1 LHYPQSIFGSDL
13 VSYPWLFGSKNSL
26 RAWVIFQ
33 SAHWVSFGSAPTR
46 AITDALGN
54 PLEFVLTGGQGSDI
68 GQPETLL
75 ALTPAGADA
84 FVGDKGYDADPLVQ
98 AIKERGMKPVIPP
111 RSGRTQ
117 ARECDWFVYKERHL
131 IECFF
136 NKIKHYRIIFSR
148 YENEPVT
155 TWDFYTSS
163 QHSSGCGDT
172 STEPKRAKGKTRLPP
187 MPSSQSRCQ
196 DPSQDLVS

>member
-1 LHYPQSIFGSDL
+1 M
-13 VSYPWLFGSKNSL
+13 
-26 RAWVIFQ
+26 
-33 SAHWVSFGSAPTR
+33 
-46 AITDALGN
+46 
-54 PLEFVLTGGQGSDI
+54 
-68 GQPETLL
+68 L
-75 ALTPAGADA
+75 ALTPAGAEA

-98 AIKERGMKPVIPP
+98 AIKEGGMKSFIPP

-136 NKIKHYRIIFSR
+136 NKIKQYRRIFTR

-155 TWDFYTSS
+155 TWDFYASS

-172 STEPKRAKGKTRLPP
+172 STEPSNSSAFVREEITDRKARRFLKSMWRGVPM
-187 MPSSQSRCQ
+187 MPSVIIECVWAYTVGN
-196 DPSQDLVS
+196 PHCAGP

>member
-1 LHYPQSIFGSDL
+1 LHYPKSIFGSDL

-155 TWDFYTSS
+155 TWDFYASS
-163 QHSSGCGDT
+163 QHSSG
-172 STEPKRAKGKTRLPP
+172 
-187 MPSSQSRCQ
+187 
-196 DPSQDLVS
+196 